1 MDLALQICADPGF
14 QRLVAADGNPQLFC
28 LSVRLRLR
36 LQQIQ
41 IRRRG
46 VILKIQDD
54 VDLRIYIAVK
64 SIQLP
69 NAS

>member
-1 MDLALQICADPGF
+1 MDLALQICADPAF
-14 QRLVAADGNPQLFC
+14 QRLVVADGNPQLFC
-28 LSVRLRLR
+28 LSVRLRLC
-36 LQQIQ
+36 LQQIR
-41 IRRRG
+41 IRWRG

-54 VDLRIYIAVK
+54 VDLRIYIVVE